1 MRDTA
6 DATNYQTRYDG
17 ETWCNDITDA
27 FPHPRETLY
36 HIKIAKFFNYLI
48 KIRNKVQ
55 QQALLKEHFL
65 RHHPFFLFLFVGV
78 GGLQIK
84 ARHGAHVRWV
94 YEGEIFSPSLLMQ

>member
-36 HIKIAKFFNYLI
+36 HIKIAKVFNYLI

-65 RHHPFFLFLFVGV
+65 RHHPFSRWGW
-78 GGLQIK
+78 GL
-84 ARHGAHVRWV
+84 
-94 YEGEIFSPSLLMQ
+94 